1 MEWLIFIIGIIAFSC
16 IEIADMNKPKKKWK
30 GHYSARS
37 SQLRARYTIKKLG
50 RMKF

>member
-1 MEWLIFIIGIIAFSC
+1 MEWLIFIIGVIAFTC
-16 IEIADMNKPKKKWK
+16 LALGDRDKPKKKPN

-37 SQLRARYTIKKLG
+37 SQLRARYTMKKLG